1 MREFAEAEIII
12 PDGPFAGRRFR
23 CDRQPYTAVLFD
35 AIDSGRW
42 SRFAITGPTQS
53 GKTLSASVIPVLYH
67 LFEVGENVIFGLPD
81 MDMAGDK
88 WREDLLPVIQRSRY
102 RHLLPKRGG
111 GSRGG
116 KVESIKFR
124 NGATLKFMSGGG
136 GDKSRAGF
144 TARVLVITETD
155 GMDLAGKTSR
165 EADKITQLEGRT
177 RAYGGRRRVYMEC
190 TVSTETGRTWAEYTA
205 GTQSRLAIRCPY
217 CHGRVTPEREH
228 LAEWDDAA
236 TIVDAR
242 ERAAFCCPACGEVW
256 TEADR
261 EAANADVTVVHRGQT
276 VADVGE
282 LEGDMPK
289 TDTCGFRWSA
299 VNNLFVTAG
308 DIGADEWRASRAG
321 DSDNAEKEMLQ
332 FVWALP
338 YSPDAWQETPLDARA
353 LAVRTRPTRRGQLP
367 AAVEHLTVGVDVGK
381 YLAYWAAVAWIPD
394 GRGTVADYGVI
405 EVHSDRLEVAQAIG
419 LALREFRDVAN
430 AGWPTPDGE
439 RVQPDQVW
447 IDARYKT
454 SAVCAMARDAG
465 QRFRPVFG
473 YGAGQ
478 MDNKRYN
485 RPKATG
491 NIVKYVGD
499 GYDLSV
505 YKAERV
511 YLANVDADRWKATV
525 HQRLALPVPE
535 AGALALFDA
544 DPREHI
550 KFAKHLTAERQIEEF
565 VAGKGNVVRWE
576 QVSANNHW
584 LDALVYASAAGH
596 FAGVRVG
603 DEPARPKQAPRPR
616 SANAGKRFTTPD
628 GRPFLVT
635 QRKP

>member
-1 MREFAEAEIII
+1 MLQGAGIDQTIIEGHLTVSGGQAGLYFLNVHGPGTAANTCGVTVGNGNSIHALSMRAINFHQGFCLDPGIILSV
-12 PDGPFAGRRFR
+12 PWPVV
-23 CDRQPYTAVLFD
+23 DRATFQSNAYGVAVY
-35 AIDSGRW
+35 SG
-42 SRFAITGPTQS
+42 Q
-53 GKTLSASVIPVLYH
+53 ASVTNSYFVYQ
-67 LFEVGENVIFGLPD
+67 N
-81 MDMAGDK
+81 
-88 WREDLLPVIQRSRY
+88 RS
-102 RHLLPKRGG
+102 G
-111 GSRGG
+111 
-116 KVESIKFR
+116 VW
-124 NGATLKFMSGGG
+124 
-136 GDKSRAGF
+136 GF
-144 TARVLVITETD
+144 
-155 GMDLAGKTSR
+155 
-165 EADKITQLEGRT
+165 
-177 RAYGGRRRVYMEC
+177 
-190 TVSTETGRTWAEYTA
+190 
-205 GTQSRLAIRCPY
+205 
-217 CHGRVTPEREH
+217 
-228 LAEWDDAA
+228 DAA
-236 TIVDAR
+236 TVTAVNNT
-242 ERAAFCCPACGEVW
+242 FMGN
-256 TEADR
+256 TYGGNEADR
-261 EAANADVTVVHRGQT
+261 DAAVSLGSGGASLVRNNTIT
-276 VADVGE
+276 
-282 LEGDMPK
+282 
-289 TDTCGFRWSA
+289 
-299 VNNLFVTAG
+299 NNLFGLQCDSCVADMDHNNVWGNTTNYAG
-308 DIGADEWRASRAG
+308 DASSHFSDLSLDPLYVSIASGNLRLQDVSPLIDAGSSDGASDHDWDGLPRPSGAAWDIGADEWRASRAG